1 MLKKSNLIGVH
12 TEKIEKYYNFIKE
25 IGHGSFGHVYRC
37 QKISTGDLYACKK
50 FDKKLIK
57 NKKRLKTEINLLR
70 ATDHPNIIK
79 LFETFEDRRYL
90 YLIMEECCGG
100 ELFQRL
106 AMNAKN
112 NKLYTEK
119 YAAKIMKQILE
130 AVNYLHYHGVCHR
143 DLKPENILLSSMD
156 ELSQLKLIDFG
167 LSQVLKTTNDIM
179 KGQVGTLFYMAPEV
193 ILGNYNEKCDVWSCG
208 VILYILLSGNP
219 PFFSNNEENLKKKIC
234 NMEYNFDLP
243 QFSKISE
250 DAKDLIKQIFVDS
263 NRRPTISDILNST
276 WIKENAPNASSEFL
290 NIDLSHI
297 MKYSK
302 LNLVQKS
309 VINFRA
315 FHMTTNEAQEFIDIF
330 KLIDK
335 NSDGVLTVEEIKN
348 GIQHCKFNFTI
359 NEDIIIKLFNDM
371 DIDKNGLINYTE
383 FVSALL
389 DYEKN
394 IKLEHLIECF
404 HNYDEDKSGKIC
416 FKEFC
421 NILRPQNEEEKK
433 QLKELYDIYDDNG
446 DGEIDIDEFIK
457 GFKKGIN

>member
-1 MLKKSNLIGVH
+1 MFKKSNFIGVH
-12 TEKIEKYYNFIKE
+12 KEKIDKYYSFIKE
-25 IGHGSFGHVYRC
+25 LGHGSFGHVYRC
-37 QKISTGDLYACKK
+37 QRISTGDVYACKR

-79 LFETFEDRRYL
+79 LYETFEDKRYL
-90 YLIMEECCGG
+90 YLIMEECSGG

-119 YAAKIMKQILE
+119 DAAKMMKQILE

-143 DLKPENILLSSMD
+143 DLKPENILLSSLD
-156 ELSQLKLIDFG
+156 EFPQLKLIDFG
-167 LSQVLKTTNDIM
+167 LSQVLKTMDDIM
-179 KGQVGTLFYMAPEV
+179 KGEVGTLYYMAPEV
-193 ILGNYNEKCDVWSCG
+193 ILGNYTEKCDVWSCG

-219 PFFSNNEENLKKKIC
+219 PFFSNNEKKLKEKIC
-234 NMEYNFDLP
+234 KMEYNFDLP

-263 NRRPTISDILNST
+263 DRRPTISDILNST
-276 WIKENAPNASSEFL
+276 WVKENAPNASREFL
-290 NIDLSHI
+290 NIDLSPI

-330 KLIDK
+330 KLIDE
-335 NSDGVLTVEEIKN
+335 NSDGVLTFEEIKN
-348 GIQHCKFNFTI
+348 GIQHCKFNFAI

-383 FVSALL
+383 FVSALM

-394 IKLEHLIECF
+394 IKLEHLKECF
-404 HNYDEDKSGKIC
+404 QNYDEDQSGKIC

-433 QLKELYDIYDDNG
+433 ELKKLYDIFDDNG
-446 DGEIDIDEFIK
+446 DGEIDIDEFIQ
-457 GFKKGIN
+457 GFKKGVN

>member
-1 MLKKSNLIGVH
+1 MLQKSSFIGVH
-12 TEKIEKYYNFIKE
+12 TEKIDKYYHFIKE
-25 IGHGSFGHVYRC
+25 IGHGSFGKVFRC
-37 QKISTGDLYACKK
+37 QRISTGDIYACKM

-57 NKKRLKTEINLLR
+57 NKKQLKVEINLLR

-79 LFETFEDRRYL
+79 LYETFEDKRYL
-90 YLIMEECCGG
+90 YLIMEECSGG

-119 YAAKIMKQILE
+119 DAAKIMKQILE
-130 AVNYLHYHGVCHR
+130 AVNYLHSHGVCHR

-156 ELSQLKLIDFG
+156 ECFQLKLIDFG
-167 LSQVLKTTNDIM
+167 LSQIIKTMDNIM
-179 KGQVGTLFYMAPEV
+179 KGEVGTVYYMAPEV

-219 PFFSNNEENLKKKIC
+219 PFFAINKEELKQKIC
-234 NMEYNFDLP
+234 GIQYNFDLP
-243 QFSKISE
+243 QFSQISE
-250 DAKDLIKQIFVDS
+250 DAKNLIKEIFVHSD
-263 NRRPTISDILNST
+263 NRPTISDILNSS
-276 WIKENAPNASSEFL
+276 WVKKNAPNASSDYL
-290 NIDLSHI
+290 NIDLSPI

-315 FHMTTNEAQEFIDIF
+315 FHMTTNESKEFINIF
-330 KLIDK
+330 KLIDE
-335 NSDGVLTVEEIKN
+335 NSDGVLTLEEIKN
-348 GIQHCKFNFTI
+348 GIQHCKFNFKI
-359 NEDIIIKLFNDM
+359 NEEIIVKLFNDM
-371 DIDKNGLINYTE
+371 DIDKNGLVNYTE

-394 IKLEHLIECF
+394 IKKEHLIACF
-404 HNYDEDKSGKIC
+404 QNYDEDNSGKIS

-421 NILRPQNEEEKK
+421 NIIRPQNDEEKK
-433 QLKELYDIYDDNG
+433 ELKELYDRFDDNK

-457 GFKKGIN
+457 GFKKGVN